1 MSLVKFEPFRGFE
14 SIARRMNAMM
24 SDFDKGFNIE
34 YGSFSPRV
42 DISEDEKKIYFHVEL
57 AGIKKEDVK
66 VTIND
71 DNVLI
76 IKGEKRREERFASPE
91 LTEGNSAD
99 GGEPKEGEL
108 QTQESSR
115 SYLRVERSFGEF
127 VRSFML
133 PDNVNKDNISAK
145 YTDGVLNIELEKIQ
159 PAPPKEIPV
168 NID

>member
-14 SIARRMNAMM
+14 SIARRMNTMM
-24 SDFDKGFNIE
+24 SDFEKGFNIE
-34 YGSFSPRV
+34 YGSYSPRV
-42 DISEDEKKIYFHVEL
+42 DIAEDDKKIYFHVEL

-76 IKGEKRREERFASPE
+76 IKGEKRREERFGSPE
-91 LTEGNSAD
+91 LTDGGAD
-99 GGEPKEGEL
+99 GGS
-108 QTQESSR
+108 QESSTSK

-133 PDNVNKDNISAK
+133 PDNVNTENISAK
-145 YTDGVLNIELEKIQ
+145 YTDGVLHIELEKVQ
-159 PAPPKEIPV
+159 PTPPKEIPV
-168 NID
+168 NIE